1 MSFLSQLKRV
11 RGGEE
16 TQAQAQAQAQVASA
30 QLMRH
35 VAVVTWH

>member
-1 MSFLSQLKRV
+1 MSLLLTHTLAQLKRV
-11 RGGEE
+11 RGAVE
-16 TQAQAQAQAQVASA
+16 AQVQVASA